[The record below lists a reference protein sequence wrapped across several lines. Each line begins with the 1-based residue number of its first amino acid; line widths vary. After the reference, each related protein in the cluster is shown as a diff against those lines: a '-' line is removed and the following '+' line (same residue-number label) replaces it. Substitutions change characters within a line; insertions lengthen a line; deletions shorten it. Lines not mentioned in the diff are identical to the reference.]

1 MDETIVIDA
10 AGSTSPFPHFW
21 EHMFGSCHA
30 SITLCEDWR
39 NDLRTLKEIIDVKY
53 VRFHGIFERNV
64 GIYDHEDED
73 GNLVLNFTRLDL
85 IYDGLLRNG
94 VRPFVEL
101 SFMPEGL
108 AARKVVHPFW
118 YHPIVAPPKDPKKW
132 YELIY
137 KFAQHLVERY
147 GLAEVADWFFEVWN
161 EPNLD
166 FWAGKPTEQ
175 TYYELYK
182 TTANAL
188 KAVSPLLRVG
198 GPATAQ
204 AAWVDRFIQYCAENK
219 VPVDFVS
226 THVYPNDTAQ
236 NVFGKD
242 GTIPQSEMV
251 ALAVR
256 KVYDQ
261 VKASA
266 NPELPIIFSEYNAGL
281 SEGLLDTPYVGA
293 WLANNI
299 RQCSGGLVTEMSY
312 WTFTDAFFEEGG
324 VFKSPF
330 CDGFGL
336 IATGGIPKAAYY
348 AFKALSHLGDQQLS
362 LNNMSGLATRNSVN
376 NSVVAAIWNYVAPE
390 ETGADRT
397 FQIQLKGAP
406 HTKYARVYMVDDDHG
421 SPLKEWAA
429 MGSRDFP
436 TADQQ
441 AKMRRHAAETFA
453 AGVQVIEKDP
463 TALTLSL
470 KPSALAVIEFSQS

>member
-10 AGSTSPFPHFW
+10 AGSMSPFPHFW

-30 SITLCEDWR
+30 SVTLCEDWR
-39 NDLRTLKEIIDVKY
+39 NDLRKLKEILDVKY

-73 GNLVLNFTRLDL
+73 GNLVLNFTRIDL
-85 IYDGLLRNG
+85 IYDGLLKNG

-101 SFMPEGL
+101 SFMPEEL
-108 AARKVVHPFW
+108 AERKVVHSFW
-118 YHPIVAPPKDPKKW
+118 YHPTVAPPKDPKKW
-132 YELIY
+132 QQLIY

-147 GLAEVADWFFEVWN
+147 GLAEVADWYFEVWN

-166 FWAGKPTEQ
+166 FWQGTPREE
-175 TYYELYK
+175 TYYQLYEV
-182 TTANAL
+182 TAQAL
-188 KAVSPLLRVG
+188 KEVSPLLRVG

-204 AAWVDRFIQYCAENK
+204 AAWVDRFIQYCAKNK

-226 THVYPNDTAQ
+226 THIYPNDTAL

-242 GTIPQSEMV
+242 EKIPQSEMV
-251 ALAVR
+251 ALALR

-281 SEGLLDTPYVGA
+281 SETLLDTPYVGA

-299 RQCSGGLVTEMSY
+299 CQCSGGLVTEMSY

-330 CDGFGL
+330 SDGFGL
-336 IATGGIPKAAYY
+336 IATGGIPKASYY

-362 LNNMSGLATRNSVN
+362 LNNRSALATRNSVN
-376 NSVVAAIWNYVAPE
+376 NSVVAAVWNYVAPD
-390 ETGADRT
+390 ETGSERS
-397 FQIQLKGAP
+397 FQVQLKGAP
-406 HTKYARVYMVDDDHG
+406 HTKYARLYLVDEDHG
-421 SPLKEWAA
+421 SPLKEWQA
-429 MGSRDFP
+429 MGSPAFP
-436 TADQQ
+436 SLAEQ
-441 AKMRRHAAETFA
+441 AKLRLHGEQTFA
-453 AGVQVIEKDP
+453 AGIRLVEKDP
-463 TALTLSL
+463 ELITLTL
-470 KPSALAVIEFSQS
+470 KPSALAVIEFCQS

>member
-101 SFMPEGL
+101 SFMPEEL
-108 AARKVVHPFW
+108 AEKKVVHPFW
-118 YHPIVAPPKDPKKW
+118 YHPIVAPPKDPQKW
-132 YELIY
+132 YEFIY

-147 GLAEVADWFFEVWN
+147 GLAEVADWYFEVWN

-166 FWAGKPTEQ
+166 FWAGNPTES

-182 TTANAL
+182 ITANAL

-204 AAWVDRFIQYCAENK
+204 AAWVDRFIHYCAENK

-226 THVYPNDTAQ
+226 THIYPTDPVQT
-236 NVFGKD
+236 VLGKEEKV
-242 GTIPQSEMV
+242 PESEMV

-299 RQCSGGLVTEMSY
+299 RQCSGGLVAEMSY

-330 CDGFGL
+330 QDGFGL
-336 IATGGIPKAAYY
+336 IATGSIPKAAFY
-348 AFKALSHLGDQQLS
+348 AFKALSYLGDQQLS
-362 LNNMSGLATRNSVN
+362 LNNQSALATRNSTD
-376 NSVVAAIWNYVAPE
+376 NSIVAAVWNYVAPN
-390 ETGADRT
+390 ETGSTRT

-406 HTKYARVYMVDDDHG
+406 HTKYARVYLVDDEHG
-421 SPLKEWAA
+421 SPLKEWKA
-429 MGSRDFP
+429 MGSP
-436 TADQQ
+436 LVPSAAQQ
-441 AKMRRHAAETFA
+441 AKLRRHPAETFA
-453 AGVQVIEKDP
+453 AGVEIIGKNP
-463 TALTLSL
+463 TTLTLTL
-470 KPSALAVIEFSQS
+470 KPSALAVIEFCQS

>member
-30 SITLCEDWR
+30 SVTLCEDWR
-39 NDLRTLKEIIDVKY
+39 NDLRTLKEIVDVKY

-108 AARKVVHPFW
+108 AAKKAVHPFW
-118 YHPIVAPPKDPKKW
+118 YHPIVSPPKDPKKW
-132 YELIY
+132 YDLIY

-147 GLAEVADWFFEVWN
+147 GLAEVADWYFEVWN

-166 FWAGKPTEQ
+166 FWSGNPTEQ

-182 TTANAL
+182 ITANAL

-204 AAWVDRFIQYCAENK
+204 AAWVDRFIQYCATNK

-226 THVYPNDTAQ
+226 THIYPNDTAL
-236 NVFGKD
+236 NVFGKEES
-242 GTIPQSEMV
+242 IPQSDMV

-256 KVYDQ
+256 KVYQQ
-261 VKASA
+261 VQASA
-266 NPELPIIFSEYNAGL
+266 RPQLPIIWSEYNAGFD
-281 SEGLLDTPYVGA
+281 GVQLDSPYVGA

-299 RQCSGGLVTEMSY
+299 RLCAGGLVTEMSY

-324 VFKSPF
+324 VFKSVF
-330 CDGFGL
+330 MSGFGL
-336 IATGGIPKAAYY
+336 IATGRIPKASFN
-348 AFKALSHLGDQQLS
+348 AFKILHYLGEEQLALESS
-362 LNNMSGLATRNSVN
+362 
-376 NSVVAAIWNYVAPE
+376 
-390 ETGADRT
+390 
-397 FQIQLKGAP
+397 
-406 HTKYARVYMVDDDHG
+406 
-421 SPLKEWAA
+421 
-429 MGSRDFP
+429 
-436 TADQQ
+436 TA
-441 AKMRRHAAETFA
+441 
-453 AGVQVIEKDP
+453 
-463 TALTLSL
+463 
-470 KPSALAVIEFSQS
+470 

>member
-30 SITLCEDWR
+30 SVTLCEDWR

-53 VRFHGIFERNV
+53 VRFHGIFERSV

-101 SFMPEGL
+101 SFMPEEL
-108 AARKVVHPFW
+108 AAKKAVHPFW
-118 YHPIVAPPKDPKKW
+118 YHPIVSPPNDWKKW
-132 YELIY
+132 YQFIY

-147 GLAEVADWFFEVWN
+147 GLAEVADWYFEVWN

-166 FWAGKPTEQ
+166 FWSGNPTEQ

-182 TTANAL
+182 ITANAL

-204 AAWVDRFIQYCAENK
+204 AAWVDRFIHYCAENK
-219 VPVDFVS
+219 VPVDYVS
-226 THVYPNDTAQ
+226 THVYPDDTSL
-236 NVFGKD
+236 NVFGTEKK
-242 GTIPQSEMV
+242 IPRCEMV

-256 KVYDQ
+256 KVYEQ

-281 SEGLLDTPYVGA
+281 SKGILDSPYVGA

-312 WTFTDAFFEEGG
+312 WTFTDAFFEEEG

-330 CDGFGL
+330 SNGFGL
-336 IATGGIPKAAYY
+336 IATGGIPKASFY
-348 AFKALSHLGDQQLS
+348 AFKILGLMGDQQLA
-362 LNNMSGLATRNSVN
+362 LNHPSALATVRSVDH
-376 NSVVAAIWNYVAPE
+376 SVVTAIWNYTPPN
-390 ETGADRT
+390 ETGSTARFDIRLRGAPQT
-397 FQIQLKGAP
+397 KFARIQL
-406 HTKYARVYMVDDDHG
+406 VDEDHG
-421 SPLKEWAA
+421 SPLKEWEA
-429 MGSRDFP
+429 MGSP
-436 TADQQ
+436 TFLSRQQQ
-441 AKMRRHAAETFA
+441 ARLRLVGEQSLTE
-453 AGVQVIEKDP
+453 GVTVIQKNS
-463 TALTLSL
+463 TNLSL
-470 KPSALAVIEFSQS
+470 NLKPNAFVVVEYER

>member
-39 NDLRTLKEIIDVKY
+39 NDLRMLKDIIDVRY

-64 GIYDHEDED
+64 GIYDHQDED

-101 SFMPEGL
+101 SFMPEEL
-108 AARKVVHPFW
+108 AARKAVHSFW

-147 GLAEVADWFFEVWN
+147 GLAEVADWYFEVWN

-166 FWAGKPTEQ
+166 FWAGNPTEP

-182 TTANAL
+182 LTANAL

-204 AAWVDRFIQYCAENK
+204 AGWVDRFIQYCAQNK

-226 THVYPNDTAQ
+226 THIYPNDPEL
-236 NVFGKD
+236 NVLGKD
-242 GTIPQSEMV
+242 EKIPDSEMV

-256 KVYDQ
+256 KVYEQ

-281 SEGLLDTPYVGA
+281 SEGVLDTPYVGA

-330 CDGFGL
+330 QDGFGL
-336 IATGGIPKAAYY
+336 IATGSIPKAAYY
-348 AFKALSHLGDQQLS
+348 AFKALSYLGDQQLS
-362 LNNMSGLATRNSVN
+362 LNNRSSLATRNSVE
-376 NSVVAAIWNYVAPE
+376 NSLVAAVLNYVAPQ
-390 ETGADRT
+390 ETGSDRS

-406 HTKYARVYMVDDDHG
+406 HTKYARVYLIDDDHG
-421 SPLKEWAA
+421 SPLKEWKA
-429 MGSRDFP
+429 MGSPTSP

-441 AKMRRHAAETFA
+441 AKLRRHAAETFA

-463 TALTLSL
+463 TDFALTLQ
-470 KPSALAVIEFSQS
+470 PNALAVIQFCQ